1 MTLKNVI
8 DRGQWHFLGSLTAV
22 NDNVHKFF
30 CHWLKSMTFGHK
42 PFENVSIRKNV
53 IDQSMTFWIGG
64 PLDTLIE
71 EGNPFACFQ
80 RTPST
85 NEKLGFGALDQ
96 SQALI
101 LAIFESLANL
111 AFQKSVID
119 RSMTLSEILKTVIDR
134 SMTFSKSPHPDL
146 FETLS
151 LTGQWHFLRMWKMS
165 LTVQWQLLRVPIRTF
180 SRHCHWLV
188 NDTY

>member
-64 PLDTLIE
+64 PLDTLTE

-101 LAIFESLANL
+101 LAIFESPANL

-119 RSMTLSEILKTVIDR
+119 QSMTLP
-134 SMTFSKSPHPDL
+134 KSPIL
-146 FETLS
+146 
-151 LTGQWHFLRMWKMS
+151 
-165 LTVQWQLLRVPIRTF
+165 TF
-180 SRHCHWLV
+180 SRHCHWPV
-188 NDTY
+188 NDTFWGCEKCHWPVNDSC